1 MTTTDLSAETT
12 TAEAQHAD
20 RRLWRVI
27 VILAWAQSVLG
38 AMMPVHFILGGL
50 AGALIAPNPALAT
63 LPISIVVFFS
73 MLSAPG
79 LSLMMGRLGRRPGF
93 LLAAAAGIGGLGLAG
108 YAIEERSFTL
118 FLIGSALIGVYM
130 SGHNLYRFAAAD
142 IARPEVR
149 PKAISYV
156 MAGGLAAALI
166 GPEVVQAFTDWREPV
181 PYAGAYYAMML
192 VAALGAAPLFLLEIP
207 RPRPA
212 AESAPARPLRQVLG
226 ERRIQVAMVCAM
238 LAYTLMNLVMT
249 STPLAMYACGFGT
262 HEAAGVVQAHVLAM
276 YAPSFFTGSLI
287 ARYGAS
293 RVIVAGIGFFA
304 LGGAFAVEGIE
315 LWNFYAALIALGFGW
330 NFAFIGAT
338 AMLSDALRPEDRPRV
353 QGINDFAVMGL
364 VSLGSLSSGVLLAM
378 VGWTAV
384 QFAMVPMLTLAGGA
398 LLWLW
403 MHEGRARA

>member
-1 MTTTDLSAETT
+1 
-12 TAEAQHAD
+12 
-20 RRLWRVI
+20 
-27 VILAWAQSVLG
+27 
-38 AMMPVHFILGGL
+38 
-50 AGALIAPNPALAT
+50 
-63 LPISIVVFFS
+63 
-73 MLSAPG
+73 
-79 LSLMMGRLGRRPGF
+79 
-93 LLAAAAGIGGLGLAG
+93 
-108 YAIEERSFTL
+108 
-118 FLIGSALIGVYM
+118 
-130 SGHNLYRFAAAD
+130 
-142 IARPEVR
+142 
-149 PKAISYV
+149 
-156 MAGGLAAALI
+156 
-166 GPEVVQAFTDWREPV
+166 
-181 PYAGAYYAMML
+181 
-192 VAALGAAPLFLLEIP
+192 
-207 RPRPA
+207 
-212 AESAPARPLRQVLG
+212 
-226 ERRIQVAMVCAM
+226 M

-398 LLWLW
+398 LMWLW